1 MRLLCIITTCLL
13 LSCHNGEPENKLG
26 ADRFQQVLWDF
37 IRADVYTT
45 DVLARKDS
53 TLNKNLANAGL
64 QKKIF
69 ADHKVSKED
78 FFETFEYY
86 KAHPV
91 TMSIVLDSLMSRE
104 TRNQEAYMKRQMK
117 LDSIRNSNIKKD
129 TLHAE

>member
-1 MRLLCIITTCLL
+1 M
-13 LSCHNGEPENKLG
+13 LSCHSGEPENKLG
-26 ADRFQQVLWDF
+26 SDTFQKVLWDF

-45 DVLARKDS
+45 DVLAKKDS
-53 TLNKNLANAGL
+53 TLNRNLANAAL

-69 ADHKVSKED
+69 ATHKVSKDD

-91 TMSIVLDSLMSRE
+91 TMSVVLDSLMSRE

-117 LDSIRNSNIKKD
+117 LDSIRNAKLIKD
-129 TLHAE
+129 TIHVE